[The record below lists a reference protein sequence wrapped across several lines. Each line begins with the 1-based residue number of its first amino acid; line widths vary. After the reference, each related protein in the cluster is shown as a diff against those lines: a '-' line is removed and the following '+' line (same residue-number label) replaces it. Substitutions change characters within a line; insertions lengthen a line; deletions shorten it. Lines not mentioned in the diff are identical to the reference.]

1 MRAIGF
7 STGAIAFGDFERALE
22 LLTAIP
28 VTAIELSALR
38 VSELDPLLEALDH
51 LNLAQFQYVS
61 FHAPS
66 KFDAE
71 QERRIVR
78 SLNHVS
84 EKRRWPIIVHPDAI
98 VDPDVWLSMQGD
110 LCFENMDK
118 RKPIGRTAA
127 ELAQMFRK
135 FPRASLCFDL
145 GHAHQVDRTM
155 TEGRLIGQQFADR
168 IRQIHISEVNTRS
181 EHVAVS
187 AASELAFKRVLDV
200 LPAEAPVIIE
210 SVVANS
216 QIVAELD
223 RVQRVFDQMQQ
234 YALIPD

>member
-1 MRAIGF
+1 MRTIGF
-7 STGAIAFGDFERALE
+7 STGAIAYGNFERALE
-22 LLTAIP
+22 LLTALP

-78 SLNHVS
+78 SLSYVCQ
-84 EKRRWPIIVHPDAI
+84 KRRWPIIVHPDAI
-98 VDPDVWLSMQGD
+98 VDPDVWLSMSGD
-110 LCFENMDK
+110 LFFENMDK

-127 ELAQMFRK
+127 ELAQIFRK
-135 FPRASLCFDL
+135 FTHASLCFDL

-155 TEGRLIGQQFADR
+155 TEGRVISQQFGSR

-181 EHVAVS
+181 EHVAIS

-200 LPAEAPVIIE
+200 LPAETPVIIE

-216 QIVAELD
+216 QIVSELD
-223 RVQRVFDQMQQ
+223 RVQRLFDQVQQ